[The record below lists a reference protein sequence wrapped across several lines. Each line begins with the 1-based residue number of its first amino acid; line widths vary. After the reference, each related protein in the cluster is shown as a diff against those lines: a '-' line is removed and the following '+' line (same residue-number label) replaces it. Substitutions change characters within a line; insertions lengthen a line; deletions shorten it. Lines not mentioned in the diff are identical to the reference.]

1 MATSAPQS
9 GQPVQVAGGGSQ
21 IQDIAGLLATLLG
34 TSQTQTQTSSPGD
47 TAALQALLGQLQG
60 ADYSALL
67 QSIFQQAGGQIPG
80 MQQAMGNAI
89 GARSGGN
96 SAVNAALQQLMQQTA
111 IAGTQAVTNAQLQNQ
126 QLQAQAGNAV
136 AQATK
141 GTQQQATTKTPG
153 MGKDLAG
160 LVALLK
166 LGQAVTGTKDLE
178 GLAGAVGLGS
188 KTATAK
194 PAQPTAPVAGP
205 TGGVAGVQGQ
215 APIQSAPMPQIQQAP
230 IFAQPGMGSMEWTG
244 GAALQ
249 PGFANFSDQFAF
261 GANELSAATGVDPMD
276 ALMQITGGFGTA
288 PGFEASYVPDYNDA
302 TEFDYSAYY

>member
-1 MATSAPQS
+1 
-9 GQPVQVAGGGSQ
+9 
-21 IQDIAGLLATLLG
+21 
-34 TSQTQTQTSSPGD
+34 
-47 TAALQALLGQLQG
+47 
-60 ADYSALL
+60 
-67 QSIFQQAGGQIPG
+67 
-80 MQQAMGNAI
+80 
-89 GARSGGN
+89 
-96 SAVNAALQQLMQQTA
+96 
-111 IAGTQAVTNAQLQNQ
+111 
-126 QLQAQAGNAV
+126 
-136 AQATK
+136 
-141 GTQQQATTKTPG
+141 

-178 GLAGAVGLGS
+178 GLAGAVGLGA
-188 KTATAK
+188 KTTAAQ
-194 PAQPTAPVAGP
+194 PAQATAPVAGP
-205 TGGVAGVQGQ
+205 TGGVTSVQGQ

-261 GANELSAATGVDPMD
+261 GANELSAATGADPMD

-288 PGFEASYVPDYNDA
+288 PGFEASYVPNYTDA

>member
-136 AQATK
+136 ANATK

-205 TGGVAGVQGQ
+205 TGGVTSVQGP
-215 APIQSAPMPQIQQAP
+215 APIQISTAS
-230 IFAQPGMGSMEWTG
+230 IFAHPGMGSMEWTG
-244 GAALQ
+244 GATLQ